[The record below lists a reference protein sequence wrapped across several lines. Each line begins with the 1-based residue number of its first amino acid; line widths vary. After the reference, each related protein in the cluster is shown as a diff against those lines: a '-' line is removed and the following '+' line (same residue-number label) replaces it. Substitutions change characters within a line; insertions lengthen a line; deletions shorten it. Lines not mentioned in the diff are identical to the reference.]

1 MAAWSQFAILV
12 ATQDLKEHFQV
23 ALNILT
29 ENQMSVMF
37 PVDRFE
43 WHAASALIKAA
54 VGDRKAA
61 KEHAIEALAAAKA
74 SDSGF
79 RYHSKVGLV
88 VDKYETLRDRLLALS
103 GPHC

>member
-29 ENQMSVMF
+29 ENQLSVMF

-54 VGDRKAA
+54 
-61 KEHAIEALAAAKA
+61 
-74 SDSGF
+74 
-79 RYHSKVGLV
+79 
-88 VDKYETLRDRLLALS
+88 
-103 GPHC
+103 